1 MEIVTFSFLAI
12 LFGVRH
18 GMDADHIAAIADMVG
33 AENERKR
40 QVRLG
45 LMYAVGHGLI
55 VLVVGVIAIFIGA
68 QLPEA
73 VLTILEIIVG
83 GTLILLGGII
93 LYTMIQTKNNYEH
106 KSRISMIYQF
116 VVKAYRKLNPTDK
129 NHEQKVSPVTIGV
142 LGALIIGII
151 HGLGV
156 ETPTQ
161 VTVITTAVGINNL
174 TAAIIH
180 LLLFVMGLLISTT
193 LITLL
198 ASWGFMKSR
207 YKKVLFLVLGLITGI
222 YSIGLGAWIIY
233 GI

>member
-1 MEIVTFSFLAI
+1 VEIVTFSFLAI

-45 LMYAVGHGLI
+45 LMYAIGHGLI
-55 VLVVGVIAIFIGA
+55 VLVIGVVAIFIGA

-73 VLTILEIIVG
+73 ILTILEIIVG
-83 GTLILLGGII
+83 ATLILLGGMI
-93 LYTMIQTKNNYEH
+93 LYTMLQAKNNYEY
-106 KSRISMIYQF
+106 KSRISMVYQ
-116 VVKAYRKLNPTDK
+116 VVVHSFRKLNPTEK
-129 NHEQKVSPVTIGV
+129 NKEQKVSPVTIGV
-142 LGALIIGII
+142 TGALIIGII

-161 VTVITTAVGINNL
+161 VAVITTAVGVNNL
-174 TAAIIH
+174 TVSIMH
-180 LLLFVMGLLISTT
+180 LLLFVVGLLLSTT

-198 ASWGFMKSR
+198 ASWGFMKSK
-207 YKKVLFLVLGLITGI
+207 YKKILFYCLGSITGI
-222 YSIGLGAWIIY
+222 YSIGLGIWIIY
-233 GI
+233 GV

>member
-1 MEIVTFSFLAI
+1 VEIVTFSFLAI

-45 LMYAVGHGLI
+45 LMYAIGHGLI
-55 VLVVGVIAIFIGA
+55 VLVIGVVAIYIGA
-68 QLPEA
+68 QLPESI
-73 VLTILEIIVG
+73 LTILEIIVG
-83 GTLILLGGII
+83 ATLILLGGMI
-93 LYTMIQTKNNYEH
+93 LYTMLQAKNNYEY
-106 KSRISMIYQF
+106 KSRITMVYQF
-116 VVKAYRKLNPTDK
+116 VVNAFRRLSPADK
-129 NHEQKVSPVTIGV
+129 NKEQKVSPVTIGV
-142 LGALIIGII
+142 IGALVIGVI

-161 VTVITTAVGINNL
+161 VTVITTAVGVNNL
-174 TAAIIH
+174 TVAFMH
-180 LLLFVMGLLISTT
+180 LLLFVVGLLLSTT

-207 YKKVLFLVLGLITGI
+207 YKKVLFYILGSITGI

-233 GI
+233 SM

>member
-1 MEIVTFSFLAI
+1 
-12 LFGVRH
+12 
-18 GMDADHIAAIADMVG
+18 
-33 AENERKR
+33 
-40 QVRLG
+40 
-45 LMYAVGHGLI
+45 
-55 VLVVGVIAIFIGA
+55 
-68 QLPEA
+68 
-73 VLTILEIIVG
+73 
-83 GTLILLGGII
+83 
-93 LYTMIQTKNNYEH
+93 
-106 KSRISMIYQF
+106 MIYQF

-129 NHEQKVSPVTIGV
+129 NLEQKVSPVTIGV